1 MRAWYAGAMD
11 SSFDARALQLA
22 FDLTTGNTYE
32 GKMGQGYVEARAA
45 DVRRVFNILSGRAAE
60 DHGAPAVAAAPEAK
74 KRPAPKPRAT
84 SAEQL

>member
-1 MRAWYAGAMD
+1 MD

-45 DVRRVFNILSGRAAE
+45 DVRRVFNILAGRSAD
-60 DHGAPAVAAAPEAK
+60 DHGAPVPAVPEAK
-74 KRPAPKPRAT
+74 KRPAPKAKAP
-84 SAEQL
+84 EQL